1 MSRPAAPAAG
11 KIYDPAAGVG
21 LADWAAGLPRPL
33 VFTNGCFDLLHRGH
47 IDCLERAA
55 ALGETLLVGVNSDR
69 SVQLLGKGPG
79 RPVNA
84 LDDRMAVLA
93 ALAVVDAVVPFDQ
106 DTPLQLIR
114 QVRPEHLVKGG
125 DWAPGRIVGAA
136 EVRGW
141 GGRVHAL
148 PFRFTR
154 STSDVMAR
162 ILGGGGGE
170 R

>member
-1 MSRPAAPAAG
+1 M
-11 KIYDPAAGVG
+11 YDPAAGLG
-21 LADWAAGLPRPL
+21 LADWAARFPRPL

-69 SVQLLGKGPG
+69 SVQLLDKGPG

-84 LDDRMAVLA
+84 LNDRMAVLA
-93 ALAVVDAVVPFDQ
+93 ALAVVDAVVSFDQ

-125 DWAPGRIVGAA
+125 DWAPGRIVGGA

-148 PFRFTR
+148 PFRFQR
-154 STSDVMAR
+154 STSALLER
-162 ILGGGGGE
+162 ILG
-170 R
+170 RA

>member
-1 MSRPAAPAAG
+1 LSPAAPGIG
-11 KIYDPAAGVG
+11 KIYDPAAGLG
-21 LADWAAGLPRPL
+21 LADWAARFPRPL

-69 SVQLLGKGPG
+69 SVQLLDKGPG

-84 LDDRMAVLA
+84 LNDRMAVLA
-93 ALAVVDAVVPFDQ
+93 ALAVVDAVVSFDQ

-125 DWAPGRIVGAA
+125 DWAPGRIVGGA

-148 PFRFTR
+148 PFRFQR
-154 STSDVMAR
+154 STSALLER
-162 ILGGGGGE
+162 ILG
-170 R
+170 RA